1 LEAAGVLDSEKNTE
15 GVPNLA
21 TRNAFVIAQVA
32 SAGQRL
38 PPRRKKYIAVLAP
51 IVLGKTPISITYL
64 KIRT

>member
-1 LEAAGVLDSEKNTE
+1 MENTE

-38 PPRRKKYIAVLAP
+38 PPRRKREVAVPAP
-51 IVLGKTPISITYL
+51 IVSAFPL
-64 KIRT
+64 